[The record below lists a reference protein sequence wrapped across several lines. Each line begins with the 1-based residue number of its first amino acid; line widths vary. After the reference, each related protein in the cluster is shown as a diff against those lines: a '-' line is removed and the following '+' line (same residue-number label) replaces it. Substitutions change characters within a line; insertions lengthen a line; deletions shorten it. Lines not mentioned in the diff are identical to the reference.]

1 MIVLAI
7 DTAGVNCS
15 AALYDAGAGTLIASR
30 TETIGKGHA
39 ELLPGMVDDVFKAGD
54 KSPKDVGL
62 IGVTIGPGSFTGIR
76 VGVAAARGF
85 GLALSVPVIGV
96 TTLEVLAAMA
106 RETAP
111 QKPILATMDAKRGE
125 IYTQLFDVDGRPA
138 TEPQALT
145 IEDARALATSSA
157 ALLTGSG
164 AGAILLETRSPLE
177 TAAALDHF
185 DIETVA
191 KIAAL
196 RPNVTGKAAPLYL
209 RGPDA
214 KPQTGYAIERS
225 A

>member
-1 MIVLAI
+1 MIILAI
-7 DTAGVNCS
+7 DTAGVDCS
-15 AALYDAGAGTLIASR
+15 AALYDAGAGRLIASR
-30 TETIGKGHA
+30 TEAIGKGHA
-39 ELLPGMVDDVFKAGD
+39 ELLPSMVDEVFKQAD
-54 KSPKDVGL
+54 KSPKDIGL

-96 TTLEVLAAMA
+96 TTLEVLASMA
-106 RETAP
+106 RATAP
-111 QKPILATMDAKRGE
+111 QKPILAAMDAKRGE
-125 IYTQLFDVDGRPA
+125 IYTQLFDADGSAA
-138 TEPQALT
+138 TEPQALSL
-145 IEDARALATSSA
+145 EDAHLLATTSQA
-157 ALLTGSG
+157 VVAGTG
-164 AGAILLETRSPLE
+164 AGPLFSETTSL
-177 TAAALDHF
+177 LDHF

>member
-15 AALYDAGAGTLIASR
+15 AALYDVSAGCLIASR

-39 ELLPGMVDDVFKAGD
+39 ERLPGMVDEVFKEAG
-54 KSPKDVGL
+54 KSPSDIGLVG
-62 IGVTIGPGSFTGIR
+62 ITIGPGSFTGIR

-96 TTLEVLAAMA
+96 TTLEVLASMA
-106 RETAP
+106 RKTDA
-111 QKPILATMDAKRGE
+111 QGPILAAMDAKRGE
-125 IYTQLFDVDGRPA
+125 IYTQLFDADGRPA

-145 IEDARALATSSA
+145 IEDARILAKTSQA
-157 ALLTGSG
+157 VVTGTG
-164 AGAILLETRSPLE
+164 AGAIFSET
-177 TAAALDHF
+177 TGALDHF
-185 DIETVA
+185 DIETIA

-196 RPNVTGKAAPLYL
+196 QRNVTGKAAPLYL